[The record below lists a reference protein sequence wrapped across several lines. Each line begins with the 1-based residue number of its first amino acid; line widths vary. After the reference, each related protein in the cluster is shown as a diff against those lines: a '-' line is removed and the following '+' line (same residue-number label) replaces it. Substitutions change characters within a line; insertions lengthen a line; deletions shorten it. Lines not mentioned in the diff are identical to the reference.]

1 MSERDNAIR
10 FLSKM
15 SCYFLSE
22 RVLIKVVCSCL
33 CLCLKFSKT
42 GYSYSNQEMSS
53 LESDASSNSRV

>member
-33 CLCLKFSKT
+33 SQVFKDGLLIFK
-42 GYSYSNQEMSS
+42 
-53 LESDASSNSRV
+53 SRNEFTRI